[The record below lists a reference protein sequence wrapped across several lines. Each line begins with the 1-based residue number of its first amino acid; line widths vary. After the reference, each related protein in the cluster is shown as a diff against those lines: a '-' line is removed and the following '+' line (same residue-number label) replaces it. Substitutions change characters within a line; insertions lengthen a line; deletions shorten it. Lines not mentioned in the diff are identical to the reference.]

1 VNPLQNIVPQAVKE
15 EIKKAIH
22 DGKLRLA
29 HDLPPPS
36 YAGYKPRS
44 SNGVSISKWDT
55 QVTNPMLTVAQAI
68 TARYAE
74 DSRK

>member
-1 VNPLQNIVPQAVKE
+1 MNPLQNIVPQEVKE
-15 EIKKAIH
+15 EIKEAIRN
-22 DGKLRLA
+22 DKLRLA

-44 SNGVSISKWDT
+44 SNGVSISKCDT
-55 QVTNPMLTVAQAI
+55 QVTNPILTVAQAI